1 MQDFT
6 NQLGF
11 EYGYPD
17 LDPAWYGLWSPRFDC
32 FVMVH
37 WDLDLLKNIH
47 FLSSSKILTAI
58 VELDKE
64 LYQKNIVDNTC
75 CQNWTCL
82 YPETTNFLALYK
94 SISPRL
100 PSSQI
105 VPTQK
110 DPDPEVFQMKI
121 WLHYILYCIKKI
133 HNHSIQSKVENL
145 FDLEQ
150 SPDIKKQIYKLLLL
164 TDDLTTA
171 KKYISKILQDRA

>member
-1 MQDFT
+1 M
-6 NQLGF
+6 
-11 EYGYPD
+11 
-17 LDPAWYGLWSPRFDC
+17 S
-32 FVMVH
+32 
-37 WDLDLLKNIH
+37 
-47 FLSSSKILTAI
+47 
-58 VELDKE
+58 
-64 LYQKNIVDNTC
+64 
-75 CQNWTCL
+75 
-82 YPETTNFLALYK
+82 
-94 SISPRL
+94 
-100 PSSQI
+100 
-105 VPTQK
+105 TQK